1 MYLCECSNGLLP
13 MNNFP
18 VSQAL
23 PPQNCFSASLSFHP
37 ETPYL
42 CHVHLPT
49 KFFQIVPKHLSF
61 LSISQQT
68 SSSWKGQPFTP
79 AFSPQ
84 LLLSQNFFRYF
95 FTYPVRATTTLF
107 YTFCAPVGCK
117 PLQLLLSAL
126 GNKLLDLTLEDA

>member
-1 MYLCECSNGLLP
+1 MFIWVASHEQLP
-13 MNNFP
+13 YI
-18 VSQAL
+18 SS
-23 PPQNCFSASLSFHP
+23 PPTKNCFSSSLPFHP
-37 ETPYL
+37 ETPCL

-61 LSISQQT
+61 LSIPEQI
-68 SSSWKGQPFTP
+68 SSSWEGLPFTP

-84 LLLSQNFFRYF
+84 FSLPQNFFRYF

-107 YTFCAPVGCK
+107 YTFCAPIGCK

-126 GNKLLDLTLEDA
+126 GNKLLDLTLGDT

>member
-1 MYLCECSNGLLP
+1 MFIRVAPHEQLP
-13 MNNFP
+13 CISSP
-18 VSQAL
+18 
-23 PPQNCFSASLSFHP
+23 PPQNCFSSSLPFHP

-42 CHVHLPT
+42 CHVHLPS

-61 LSISQQT
+61 LSIPEQT
-68 SSSWKGQPFTP
+68 SSSWKGRPFTP
-79 AFSPQ
+79 AFSPH

-95 FTYPVRATTTLF
+95 FTYPVRATITLF

-126 GNKLLDLTLEDA
+126 GNKLLDLTLEDT